1 MGLKFHNRIITDSM
15 PMQQI
20 QYKKSNEI
28 SQISGYRKMISL
40 CNLPTLNPG
49 PFGDPQKLFYDPLGG
64 LGEIRVRG

>member
-1 MGLKFHNRIITDSM
+1 
-15 PMQQI
+15 MQQI

-28 SQISGYRKMISL
+28 SQISGYREMISL